1 MGQIL
6 TGDQAKTA
14 FRKLGEIARQLGQDE
29 YPHDPERLLGA
40 LQALTEG
47 RFEVVATSFP
57 SQIYCPELIPEY
69 TDKNGSKRRWDVLE
83 DVAPSQFDVGKLK
96 PRSFLHGNESS
107 ISSEEMRK
115 RARQFKAN
123 LGLLDG
129 KRLLAEQDKIPPE
142 FRGFYIPLPDTLL
155 RGSDGSVHVPDLYF
169 HGDRWYLSFRWL
181 GRDWD
186 GRGRFACSE

>member
-1 MGQIL
+1 MATIVKGDLYERLEGKLYEIKRQI
-6 TGDQAKTA
+6 
-14 FRKLGEIARQLGQDE
+14 RQKEG
-29 YPHDPERLLGA
+29 YGFDPERLDLA
-40 LQALTEG
+40 LQAITEG
-47 RFEVVATSFP
+47 RFEAVGVQFP
-57 SQIYCPELIPEY
+57 SLIYVPELIL
-69 TDKNGSKRRWDVLE
+69 NGWSVAIINGVPQ

-96 PRSFLHGNESS
+96 PRSFLRGRESL
-107 ISSEEMRK
+107 IGGEEMRK
-115 RARQFKAN
+115 RAPQFKAN
-123 LGLLDG
+123 IGLSDG

-169 HGDRWYLSFRWL
+169 HGARWYLSFRWL